1 MASEPHNRIRRACQ
15 RLLGIVI
22 AVPVAVIA
30 GLSTVFVLD
39 AVLPHGKSWQI
50 PTIFFAAFI
59 AAGIAGV
66 ACVRAFTPRR
76 VTTSYQDDGHPLD
89 KT

>member
-1 MASEPHNRIRRACQ
+1 MASKPHRTIRSTCQ

-30 GLSTVFVLD
+30 GLSTVFLLD
-39 AVLPHGKSWQI
+39 AVLPHGKGWQI

-66 ACVRAFTPRR
+66 ACLRAFAPRR
-76 VTTSYQDDGHPLD
+76 VMTSYQHDGDSLDD
-89 KT
+89 T